1 MIKIAEI
8 IQGYREGKVDS
19 STLVKMAAFR
29 EELEKNAGFWNVISN
44 TLKGPAGQWMLA
56 GAGVSTAAAAIHEG
70 IKALENKYD
79 DYKLSQEKMPA
90 FKAML
95 DMHPTLKENESRAKL
110 YFDALW
116 HFDPHYAQEPL
127 SAGAYIRQALNM
139 DHVAGGPL
147 PEMVDKTVQ
156 IAKAY
161 NDANKSGKDE
171 GTLGTIFTPIKTLGV
186 DVAKTYTSPGLEETA
201 FQNIPGPVGPFKM
214 DKDNKPIIPYSYRD
228 RYKSGK
234 S

>member
-19 STLVKMAAFR
+19 STLIKMAAFR
-29 EELEKNAGFWNVISN
+29 EELEKNATFWSSFKDFVTSDPV
-44 TLKGPAGQWMLA
+44 KYMAGGAMA
-56 GAGVSTAAAAIHEG
+56 GSVVSAIHEG
-70 IKALENKYD
+70 IKKLETMYD
-79 DYKLSQEKMPA
+79 DYKLGQEKMPA

-116 HFDPHYAQEPL
+116 HFDPNYAQEPL
-127 SAGAYIRQALNM
+127 SAGSYIRQALNM

-161 NDANKSGKDE
+161 NDANKGDRGE
-171 GTLGTIFTPIKTLGV
+171 GTIGNIFMPIKTLGT
-186 DVAKTYTSPGLEETA
+186 DIAKSYVAPAMTSIGVANASPEFREYLSPSE
-201 FQNIPGPVGPFKM
+201 KS
-214 DKDNKPIIPYSYRD
+214 NKK
-228 RYKSGK
+228 KS
-234 S
+234 

>member
-19 STLVKMAAFR
+19 STLIKMAAFR
-29 EELEKNAGFWNVISN
+29 EELEKSATFWSSVKSFVSSDPVKYMAG
-44 TLKGPAGQWMLA
+44 GAMAGSV
-56 GAGVSTAAAAIHEG
+56 VSAIHEG
-70 IKALENKYD
+70 IKKLESMYD
-79 DYKLSQEKMPA
+79 DYKLDQEKMPA
-90 FKAML
+90 FQAML
-95 DMHPTLKENESRAKL
+95 NMHPSLKENESRAKL

-127 SAGAYIRQALNM
+127 SAGSYIRQALNM

-161 NDANKSGKDE
+161 NDANKGGRDE
-171 GTLGTIFTPIKTLGV
+171 GTLGNIFMPIKTLGQEV
-186 DVAKTYTSPGLEETA
+186 GKAYINPSMTAIGTAAASPE
-201 FQNIPGPVGPFKM
+201 FKNYINPSN
-214 DKDNKPIIPYSYRD
+214 DKK
-228 RYKSGK
+228 K
-234 S
+234 